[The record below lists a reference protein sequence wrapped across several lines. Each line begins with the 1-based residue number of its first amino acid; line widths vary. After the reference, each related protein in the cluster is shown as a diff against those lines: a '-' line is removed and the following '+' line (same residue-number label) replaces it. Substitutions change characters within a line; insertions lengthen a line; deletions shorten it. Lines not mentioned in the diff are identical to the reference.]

1 MGAIHVCCGAQY
13 LRQWCSS
20 QGGWKKKGTLDRAN
34 KWHHCTTHQITEEP
48 HKDTHTHT
56 HTLASSPHAH
66 FSSYSYSRPKGKEHT
81 HTCQKDV
88 QLINTLLPLTPD
100 TSSKTAGLYASA
112 GNQPHSLIDEWQLLP
127 MGLAME
133 TVWIQENPCKQQ
145 TGPPQSQ
152 APLTLHANKT
162 LKTPEGD
169 NGLAMD

>member
-1 MGAIHVCCGAQY
+1 MTSLHHTPDHQGATQRH
-13 LRQWCSS
+13 
-20 QGGWKKKGTLDRAN
+20 
-34 KWHHCTTHQITEEP
+34 
-48 HKDTHTHT
+48 THTYTHTGFITSCTLLQLQLLKTKGQRAHT
-56 HTLASSPHAH
+56 HTL
-66 FSSYSYSRPKGKEHT
+66 GE
-81 HTCQKDV
+81 KDV

-112 GNQPHSLIDEWQLLP
+112 GNQPHSLTDQWQLLP

>member
-1 MGAIHVCCGAQY
+1 MTSLHHTPDHRGATQRH
-13 LRQWCSS
+13 
-20 QGGWKKKGTLDRAN
+20 
-34 KWHHCTTHQITEEP
+34 
-48 HKDTHTHT
+48 THTHT
-56 HTLASSPHAH
+56 HWLHHLMHTSPVTATRDQRAK
-66 FSSYSYSRPKGKEHT
+66 STHT

-112 GNQPHSLIDEWQLLP
+112 GNQPHSLTDEWQLLP
-127 MGLAME
+127 MSLAME